1 MLDLSLPPHRL
12 QPTLM
17 AAVPAVLDTIHAGLV
32 KKVADGGGVKAKL
45 FFGAVILAAGET
57 AVLLTPP
64 LQPY

>member
-1 MLDLSLPPHRL
+1 
-12 QPTLM
+12 M